1 MIKVYGVGGYEEVG
15 KNMTCIEVDN
25 EAIILDMGI
34 YMDRFIAFREK
45 GLKMETQALIDEGA
59 IPDDKKIR
67 NLKGKIKAIILSHAH
82 LDHIGGVKWLAQNY
96 DCKIVTTPYTS
107 EIVSRSAKNLAS
119 RIVRV
124 NANSGYIIS
133 KNIEVEFINVT
144 HSIPQSAI
152 VHIKTNYGSIIYALD
167 YKNDNHPV
175 IGSKTNIKR
184 LKEIKDVLLLI
195 GDSTNAD
202 EERKTFSETIARE
215 MLKEIILGMETS
227 GHGIFLTTFSS
238 HIARLKSMLEIAKIL
253 KRRAVFIGKSLY
265 DYIESA
271 EKLRII
277 DFSKDAD
284 IIENAKRAEKK
295 IAEMNEKKDEYIFIV
310 TGGLGEKDAVLTQIV
325 NDELPLKISEND
337 FIIFSCEVI
346 PTPTIQANRQILEDK
361 LKRKK
366 ARIFKDI
373 HVSGH
378 ASREDLRDLI
388 KIVSPLNILPA
399 HGDIG
404 KCSSF
409 ATLANEM
416 GYELGKN
423 VYIIQNG
430 QSISLNPL

>member
-1 MIKVYGVGGYEEVG
+1 MIKVHGVGGYEEVG
-15 KNMTCIEVDN
+15 KNMTCIEFED
-25 EAIILDMGI
+25 EAVILDMGI

-45 GLKMETQALIDEGA
+45 GLKMDTQALIDEGA

-67 NLKGKIKAIILSHAH
+67 DLKDKIKAIIISHAH
-82 LDHIGGVKWLAQNY
+82 LDHVGGVKWLAPNY

-107 EIVSRSAKNLAS
+107 EIITRHSKNLGN
-119 RIVRV
+119 RIVRTNV
-124 NANSGYIIS
+124 NSTYRIS

-144 HSIPQSAI
+144 HSIPQSTI
-152 VHIKTNYGSIIYALD
+152 VHLKTSYGSIIYALD

-175 IGSKTNIKR
+175 IGNKTNIKR

-195 GDSTNAD
+195 ADSTNVD

-215 MLKEIILGMETS
+215 MLKDIILGMETE

-238 HIARLKSMLEIAKIL
+238 HIARLKSMLEIAKVL
-253 KRRAVFIGKSLY
+253 KRKAVFIGKSLY

-271 EKLRII
+271 EKLKLVN
-277 DFSKDAD
+277 FSNDAD
-284 IIENAKRAEKK
+284 IIENAKRAERK
-295 IAEMNEKKDEYIFIV
+295 IAEMNEKKSDYIFIV

-337 FIIFSCEVI
+337 FVIFSCEVI

-361 LKRKK
+361 IRRKK

-399 HGDIG
+399 HGDIT

-430 QSISLNPL
+430 QSISLNPI

>member
-1 MIKVYGVGGYEEVG
+1 MIKVHGIGGYEEVG
-15 KNMTCIEVDN
+15 KNMSCIEFED
-25 EAIILDMGI
+25 EAVILDMGL
-34 YMDRFIAFREK
+34 YMDRFIAFQEK
-45 GLKMETQALIDEGA
+45 GLKMDTQALIDEGA

-67 NLKGKIKAIILSHAH
+67 NLRDKIRAIIISHAH
-82 LDHIGGVKWLAQNY
+82 LDHVGGIKWLASHY
-96 DCKIVTTPYTS
+96 DCKIITTPYTS
-107 EIVSRSAKNLAS
+107 EIINRHSKNLS
-119 RIVRV
+119 NRIVRTNV
-124 NANSGYIIS
+124 NSTYRIS

-144 HSIPQSAI
+144 HSIPQSTL
-152 VHIKTNYGSIIYALD
+152 VHLKTSYGSIIYALD

-175 IGSKTNIKR
+175 IGGKTNIKR
-184 LKEIKDVLLLI
+184 LREIKDVLLLI
-195 GDSTNAD
+195 ADSTNVD

-215 MLKEIILGMETS
+215 MLKDIILGMETE

-271 EKLRII
+271 EKLKLIN
-277 DFSKDAD
+277 FSKDAD
-284 IIENAKRAEKK
+284 IIENAKRMEKK
-295 IAEMNEKKDEYIFIV
+295 LAEMNEKKSDYIFIV
-310 TGGLGEKDAVLTQIV
+310 TGGMGEKDAVLTQIV
-325 NDELPLKISEND
+325 NDELPIKISEND
-337 FIIFSCEVI
+337 FVIFSCEVI

-361 LKRKK
+361 IRRKK

-399 HGDIG
+399 HGDIK

>member
-1 MIKVYGVGGYEEVG
+1 MIKVHGIGGYEEVG
-15 KNMTCIEVDN
+15 KNMSCIEFED
-25 EAIILDMGI
+25 EAVILDMGL
-34 YMDRFIAFREK
+34 YMDRFIAFQEK
-45 GLKMETQALIDEGA
+45 GLKMDTQALIDEGA

-67 NLKGKIKAIILSHAH
+67 NLRDKIRAIIISHAH
-82 LDHIGGVKWLAQNY
+82 LDHVGGIKWLASHY
-96 DCKIVTTPYTS
+96 DCKIITTPYTS
-107 EIVSRSAKNLAS
+107 EIINRHSKNLS
-119 RIVRV
+119 NRIVRTNV
-124 NANSGYIIS
+124 NSTYRIS

-144 HSIPQSAI
+144 HSIPQSTL
-152 VHIKTNYGSIIYALD
+152 VHLKTSYGSIIYALD

-175 IGSKTNIKR
+175 IGGKTNIKR
-184 LKEIKDVLLLI
+184 LREIKDVLLLI
-195 GDSTNAD
+195 ADSTNVD

-215 MLKEIILGMETS
+215 MLKDIILGMETE

-271 EKLRII
+271 EKLKLIN
-277 DFSKDAD
+277 FSKDAD
-284 IIENAKRAEKK
+284 IIENAKRMEKK
-295 IAEMNEKKDEYIFIV
+295 LAEMNEKKSDYIFIV
-310 TGGLGEKDAVLTQIV
+310 TGGMGEKDAVLTQIV
-325 NDELPLKISEND
+325 NDELPIKISEND
-337 FIIFSCEVI
+337 FVIFSCEVI

-361 LKRKK
+361 IRRKK

-399 HGDIG
+399 HGDIK

-430 QSISLNPL
+430 QSISL